1 MVVIKM
7 GLLDIF
13 SHDYDIRAKVLL
25 SDGRMVNV
33 NIPIKARGINK
44 EELTE
49 AVIKEIE
56 KNMRSKVKK
65 IVKMYDANED
75 ERSK

>member
-1 MVVIKM
+1 M

-13 SHDYDIRAKVLL
+13 SHEYDIRAKVLL

-33 NIPIKARGINK
+33 KLPIKARGID
-44 EELTE
+44 EEDIKN

-56 KNMRSKVKK
+56 WNMKSKVKK
-65 IVKMYDANED
+65 IIKMYDANEVGD
-75 ERSK
+75 LK